1 MTNVSVLAKLGMVRK
16 RYEKIKSK
24 GSVMC
29 LAVPTQIIK
38 LLDDQMALTSLA
50 GVEKEISLALIQDEV
65 KEGDFVI
72 VHVGYALSK
81 LDEDDA
87 KKTLAYFDELM
98 DEERYQ

>member
-1 MTNVSVLAKLGMVRK
+1 
-16 RYEKIKSK
+16 
-24 GSVMC
+24 MC
-29 LAVPTQIIK
+29 LAIPTQIIK

>member
-1 MTNVSVLAKLGMVRK
+1 
-16 RYEKIKSK
+16 
-24 GSVMC
+24 MC

-98 DEERYQ
+98 DEESYQ